1 MPTPWGTP
9 TFEDRGRANRQ
20 RQLQYA
26 DDLYQAR
33 IRTENIKNLEL
44 QNAALSS
51 SIRAMGGSV
60 PGQSVEIFTGAQS
73 AGPTWAEQMA
83 RFPTAPPTV
92 QAAPAPSRVDI
103 SAGGDFSSRVDT
115 SAGGD
120 FPSLAEIR
128 SMIESSQQKAE
139 EDFTSK
145 INLLQNQ
152 ERQKQEED
160 QLNAR
165 NAASRMQS
173 YQQQSAIGA
182 WESALRG
189 R

>member
-92 QAAPAPSRVDI
+92 QAAPAPSRVD
-103 SAGGDFSSRVDT
+103 T

-128 SMIESSQQKAE
+128 GMIESSQQKAE